1 MTRHYGAWS
10 SVCDSENT
18 PKLNK
23 YREGKAGQYSL
34 RQPDQYKDAE
44 EEQFQKLFELGQW
57 RSGEMA
63 TQTSAVVSL
72 IPKYAVSSRK
82 HTLMMLFQWPLPP
95 SCEEQDDTKVTS
107 VRVSQHTAQNSVAL
121 SDCESINA
129 TPTFMQTEATS
140 H

>member
-1 MTRHYGAWS
+1 MALGALFVTVKTHPNSTNTEKGRQANTR
-10 SVCDSENT
+10 SV
-18 PKLNK
+18 
-23 YREGKAGQYSL
+23 SL
-34 RQPDQYKDAE
+34 ISTRTLK
-44 EEQFQKLFELGQW
+44 
-57 RSGEMA
+57 RSNFKSCLSWVSDGLAGEMA

-121 SDCESINA
+121 SNCESISA